1 MVDRAGR
8 RTVVRGGSAS
18 ANRPV
23 RRVQRKR
30 RLAFAAKRNAGTKLR
45 DVCNDTGAV
54 ASDEEPYIAQVWAS
68 KGKPVEL
75 PPRLPLNDVSL
86 PQFADPFGARKLP
99 DLLA

>member
-1 MVDRAGR
+1 MDRAGR